1 MSKFIRNIKNIFR
14 GGWNNEEYISFLRSR
29 GVQIGEDCKF
39 FDPDSNVIDVQ
50 RPYLLEIGNSCKIT
64 HGVIIETH
72 DFSYSVLRIA
82 YCDLLCKSGHVKIG
96 NNVFIGMNAIILPG
110 TTIGD
115 NCVIGAG
122 SVVTKNI
129 PDNTVWG
136 GNPAKQICTLDEY
149 YQKRRKALRENALE
163 VAQLFYERN
172 GRYPTIKDMG
182 QYFPLYLEQDRK
194 VLEENDIIPHL
205 SGDDTKKVVEDFIK
219 RDSLKEFENFDEFLD
234 CVHKGLLE

>member
-14 GGWNNEEYISFLRSR
+14 GGWNNEEYIAFLRSR
-29 GVQIGEDCKF
+29 GVKIGDNCKF

-50 RPYLLEIGNSCKIT
+50 KPYLLEIGNSCKIT

-82 YCDLLCKSGHVKIG
+82 YGDLLCKNGAVKIG
-96 NNVFIGMNAIILPG
+96 NNVFIGMNSIILPG
-110 TTIGD
+110 VTIGD

-136 GNPAKQICTLDEY
+136 GNPAKQICTLDVY
-149 YQKRRKALRENALE
+149 YQKRKKLLRENALE
-163 VAQLFYERN
+163 VAQAFYDRT
-172 GRYPTIKDMG
+172 GSCPTIKDMG
-182 QYFPLYLEQDRK
+182 QYFPLYLDQKRED
-194 VLEENDIIPHL
+194 LEENGIVPHL
-205 SGDDTKKVVEDFIK
+205 SGDYTEKVVEDFLN
-219 RDSLKEFENFDEFLD
+219 RDSLKEFENFDEFLK
-234 CVHKGLLE
+234 CVQKDR